1 MINEYKTVDG
11 KKLRLGYTTGS
22 CGAAAAKAAAIM
34 LMTGN
39 KLESVCLMTPKGID
53 LTLELHHIQLGLSA
67 CSCGV
72 KKDGGDDPDV
82 TNGMLVYAN
91 VEKITANTIVIDGGD
106 GVGRV
111 TKPGLNQPVGNAAIN
126 SVPRKMLTEELLRVK
141 DDYNYSGGFKVTIS
155 AENGEE
161 IAKKTFNSRLGI
173 IGGISILGT
182 SGIVEPMSDEAIV
195 NTIKAEINV
204 HKAQGDEYLLV
215 TPGNYGK
222 DYIAQSY
229 DFTEQQSIKCSNFIG
244 ITLEYAAEMD
254 FKGVLLIGHAGKLVK
269 LAGGL
274 FNTHSRYGDCRGEI
288 IAANTALCGG
298 KNETLKEILNSAT
311 VDEMLVWLEKSGL
324 KQAVLSKIIDKIYN
338 LTNARVY
345 GKIQVETVVYTQK
358 LGLIAQTNGAQN
370 MAQKIKEQQ

>member
-53 LTLELHHIQLGLSA
+53 LTLEIHHIKLGLSA

-91 VEKITANTIVIDGGD
+91 VEKITANTIVIDGGA

-288 IAANTALCGG
+288 IAANAALCGG

-370 MAQKIKEQQ
+370 MAQKIKEQK